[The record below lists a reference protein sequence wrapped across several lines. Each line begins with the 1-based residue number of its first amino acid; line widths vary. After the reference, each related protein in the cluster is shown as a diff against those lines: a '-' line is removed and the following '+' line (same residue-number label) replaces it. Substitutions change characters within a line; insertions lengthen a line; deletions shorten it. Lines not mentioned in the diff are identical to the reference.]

1 VDSSADSSAT
11 IRIGKHSFDSHIVKN
26 EPSKG
31 KTRGFAI
38 VIILGL
44 GGLAVAGVGLGGYL
58 QAGSLSSLGQ
68 VNSIIMMA
76 AGGGGGIVFLI
87 IGIVGSVKNRQTS
100 SHQQNDLNEGV
111 ERNSIVNPR
120 NTTASSK
127 LEKKNIGI
135 ASTIETPG
143 GLIYE
148 TDAWK
153 VWDIY
158 GADAWGRWNVKVLDV
173 VPEAPQVNLSKRD
186 KILLYI
192 PQRISVNGKEK
203 DFTLAALKEISG
215 GSFCYFSNSVEQQFG
230 DSTAAGWVLID
241 KTVFPESRAQ
251 NYATQKK
258 MVEDEGCRLPS
269 VLEAIVLNLM
279 VFAFTGER
287 LYGQDPW
294 TYTRCAEKV
303 DGKYPV
309 VVGGFG
315 SAGLVVNDDGD
326 SDSYGAACALR
337 EF

>member
-1 VDSSADSSAT
+1 MDSSAT
-11 IRIGKHSFDSHIVKN
+11 IRTGERSSDSHIVKN

-31 KTRGFAI
+31 KTIGFAI

-100 SHQQNDLNEGV
+100 SHQQNDHNEGIEQGSV
-111 ERNSIVNPR
+111 VNPK
-120 NTTASSK
+120 NTKASSK
-127 LEKKNIGI
+127 PEKHTGI
-135 ASTIETPG
+135 ASTVETQG
-143 GLIYE
+143 GL
-148 TDAWK
+148 
-153 VWDIY
+153 IY
-158 GADAWGRWNVKVLDV
+158 GADAWNIWNVEVLDV
-173 VPEAPQVNLSKRD
+173 VPPVPRVDLSKKD
-186 KILLYI
+186 KVLLYI
-192 PQRISVNGKEK
+192 PQRVRVDGKEQNL
-203 DFTLAALKEISG
+203 TLKTLKEISG
-215 GSFCYFSNSVEQQFG
+215 GSFRYFSESVEQQFG

-241 KTVFPESRAQ
+241 KTVLPESRAQ
-251 NYATQKK
+251 NYETQKK
-258 MVEDEGCRLPS
+258 MVEEKGCHLPS

-315 SAGLVVNDDGD
+315 SAGLYVHIIHFDYDH
-326 SDSYGAACALR
+326 YGAACALR
-337 EF
+337 KF